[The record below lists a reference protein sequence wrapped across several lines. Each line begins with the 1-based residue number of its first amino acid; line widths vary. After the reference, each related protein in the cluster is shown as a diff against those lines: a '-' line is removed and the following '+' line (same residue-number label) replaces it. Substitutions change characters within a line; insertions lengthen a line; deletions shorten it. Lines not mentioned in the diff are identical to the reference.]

1 MTGLHRVA
9 DERRHQHVPWK
20 AAGRASERHD
30 DPDNVVRDTGWVFN
44 NATGDQL
51 TLEQFVD
58 SGEQEVGA
66 YLQCFGLDPSDNE
79 KASLVEIGS
88 GIGRMTASFT
98 RRFASVVACDL
109 DASFLE
115 RCCETVAAFGVPDRL
130 RVSHVSDGRSLDLE
144 SSSADVVFSYITLQ
158 HCDSDDALHL
168 TSEAFRV
175 VKPGGLV
182 ILNYRTWIG
191 RDVVLF
197 PAGVITRVLW
207 RVPLA
212 GTWLSRQRWSTR
224 LGWQANRLSPRA
236 VVRHLVSSGIKVS
249 TPQLW
254 FRTGHRR
261 VASKGGVSGFSIRT
275 FEGIDPSHW
284 WLIARR
290 PD

>member
-115 RCCETVAAFGVPDRL
+115 RCRETVAAFGVPDRL
-130 RVSHVSDGRSLDLE
+130 RVSHVSDG
-144 SSSADVVFSYITLQ
+144 
-158 HCDSDDALHL
+158 
-168 TSEAFRV
+168 
-175 VKPGGLV
+175 
-182 ILNYRTWIG
+182 
-191 RDVVLF
+191 
-197 PAGVITRVLW
+197 
-207 RVPLA
+207 
-212 GTWLSRQRWSTR
+212 
-224 LGWQANRLSPRA
+224 
-236 VVRHLVSSGIKVS
+236 
-249 TPQLW
+249 
-254 FRTGHRR
+254 
-261 VASKGGVSGFSIRT
+261 
-275 FEGIDPSHW
+275 
-284 WLIARR
+284 
-290 PD
+290 

>member
-1 MTGLHRVA
+1 MS
-9 DERRHQHVPWK
+9 DQRRHQHVPWN
-20 AAGRASERHD
+20 AAGRAATKHD
-30 DPDNVVRDTGWVFN
+30 DADSVVRDTGWVFN
-44 NATGDQL
+44 NDTGDHL

-66 YLQCFGLDPSDNE
+66 YLQCFGFDPSE
-79 KASLVEIGS
+79 VAASSLVEIGS

-115 RCCETVAAFGVPDRL
+115 RCRETVNAFGVPERL
-130 RVSHVSDGRSLDLE
+130 SIAHVADGRSLALE

-158 HCDSDDALHL
+158 HCNSSDALHL

-175 VKPGGLV
+175 VKPGGRV
-182 ILNYRTWIG
+182 VLNYRTWVG
-191 RDVVLF
+191 RDVALF
-197 PAGVITRVLW
+197 PAGVVTRGLW
-207 RVPLA
+207 RLPVVGP
-212 GTWLSRQRWSTR
+212 WLSRRRWATR

-236 VVRHLVSSGIKVS
+236 VVRHLVSENVKVS
-249 TPQLW
+249 SPQLW
-254 FRTGHRR
+254 FRTDHRR